1 MENDDGLGR
10 FLEPQGYRR
19 IALQKSAIGHF
30 EVEATLN
37 GHNVVMLIDTGAPQ
51 TVLDTT
57 AARDM
62 GLPDEGPC
70 GDGKAVGAGGEVAS
84 SRTSIE
90 DLTVET
96 ISMGMRS
103 LPVVD
108 LNHCNVA
115 LEKLGARRISG
126 VIGGDVLFAKSA
138 VIEFAKGALYLKE

>member
-1 MENDDGLGR
+1 MEKHDGLGG

-19 IALQKSAIGHF
+19 IDLKKSAIGHF
-30 EVEATLN
+30 EVEAKLN
-37 GHNVVMLIDTGAPQ
+37 GQKVVMIVDTGAPQ
-51 TVLDTT
+51 TVLDMT

-70 GDGKAVGAGGEVAS
+70 GDGKAIGAGGEVS
-84 SRTSIE
+84 TSRTGID
-90 DLTVET
+90 DLILEP
-96 ISMGMRS
+96 ISTGLRS

-108 LNHCNVA
+108 LNHCNVE

-138 VIEFAKGALYLKE
+138 VLEFASGALYLKE